1 MKKIITLITMFVLSV
16 TCLMAQGVFTY
27 QAVVYN
33 GDTLV
38 VNQDVNAVVTIT
50 DAASNTYTEPEQT
63 VHTSPNGIAVLA
75 VGNDTDDNFKK
86 MDWSTAK
93 ISVNFKVGSSTVM
106 AATNEQIP
114 AVPYALKAET
124 KITTQMVRDYVQ
136 AAKINDVE
144 RIINAMSPELQEQVL
159 KAIVDTVKD
168 NYPLAKEIFIF
179 YLQAADANDAKQLID
194 SLLANP
200 QYLRIMDSLASFLL
214 DTLETNDG
222 KALMLSLVEN
232 YVSNVKGAEVE
243 KILGAMPEAV
253 RDTIA
258 TRALSVLLGWQITE
272 GEPGHMVL
280 DPDIKNALKE
290 IAKDYLWHV
299 TFSEIES
306 MVNAV
311 QNNADAM
318 HVLQPQ
324 FDKWMGQYV
333 DSIVKAYMS
342 NKYYYCE
349 SGNARNVCGE
359 TTCTFTAPTSSN
371 PMSIGPAVISDSP
384 GFSVQFGYNA
394 NTTEIFVSN
403 ITVKV
408 YNSSE
413 VQVDE
418 LSIDVPMD
426 GDSHVNVTAEKIQVF
441 FKKSEFPTIGSNFD
455 AALPDGY
462 ILGVSVGVK
471 YVCGSSINIATVNG
485 SYEDL

>member
-75 VGNDTDDNFKK
+75 VGNAIDGNFKK

-93 ISVNFKVGSSTVM
+93 ISVNFKVGSTTVM

-168 NYPLAKEIFIF
+168 NYPLAKEIFIS

-243 KILGAMPEAV
+243 EILGAMPEAV

-299 TFSEIES
+299 TFPEVES

-311 QNNADAM
+311 TNNTKAM
-318 HVLQPQ
+318 SVLQPQ
-324 FDKWMGQYV
+324 FDTWMSQYV

-342 NKYYYCE
+342 DAYYYCE
-349 SGNARNVCGE
+349 NGQAREMVCE
-359 TTCTFTAPTSSN
+359 PISCTFAP
-371 PMSIGPAVISDSP
+371 GDVAVGVEFGGD
-384 GFSVQFGYNA
+384 GFLGTIEYVA
-394 NTTEIFVSN
+394 TTDDIVVTN
-403 ITVKV
+403 ITALAYTTSPDTPADV
-408 YNSSE
+408 
-413 VQVDE
+413 
-418 LSIDVPMD
+418 LSIDIPES
-426 GDSHVNVTAEKIQVF
+426 GDPDHVDVNTSDKKIEVF
-441 FKKSEFPTIGSNFD
+441 FLKSEFTHLPTGFFNDPYSIKVIVT
-455 AALPDGY
+455 A
-462 ILGVSVGVK
+462 K
-471 YVCGSSINIATVNG
+471 YRCGTSSTYTTISTNG
-485 SYEDL
+485 TYSE

>member
-75 VGNDTDDNFKK
+75 VGNAIDENFKK

-93 ISVNFKVGSSTVM
+93 ISVNFKVGSTTVM

-124 KITTQMVRDYVQ
+124 KITTQMVREYVQ

-168 NYPLAKEIFIF
+168 NYPLAKEIFIS

-243 KILGAMPEAV
+243 EILGAMPTAV

-258 TRALSVLLGWQITE
+258 ARAISVLLNWRISE
-272 GEPGHMVL
+272 GSGDEL
-280 DPDIKNALKE
+280 DEDIKNAIEE
-290 IAKDYLWHV
+290 IAKDYIWHISTDEV
-299 TFSEIES
+299 GSLIATIQSNTEAMGVLVDTF
-306 MVNAV
+306 N
-311 QNNADAM
+311 
-318 HVLQPQ
+318 
-324 FDKWMGQYV
+324 FWMDQYV

-342 NKYYYCE
+342 NEYYYCE
-349 SGNARNVCGE
+349 SGYARNVCG
-359 TTCTFTAPTSSN
+359 TTTPCLSAPEAFTTPTSTAPVYTLTVSYSETET
-371 PMSIGPAVISDSP
+371 MS
-384 GFSVQFGYNA
+384 
-394 NTTEIFVSN
+394 
-403 ITVKV
+403 
-408 YNSSE
+408 
-413 VQVDE
+413 
-418 LSIDVPMD
+418 
-426 GDSHVNVTAEKIQVF
+426 AEKITSVQLIYHPYENSDDYGENV
-441 FKKSEFPTIGSNFD
+441 D
-455 AALPDGY
+455 ADY
-462 ILGVSVGVK
+462 YSV
-471 YVCGSSINIATVNG
+471 SINPTAHTFTITI
-485 SYEDL
+485 SQDYIEDFVDHLDSTGGDNRCTIQINLDQMCEQSVQALLTLWQD

>member
-75 VGNDTDDNFKK
+75 VGNDTDGNFKK

-168 NYPLAKEIFIF
+168 NYPLAKEIFIS

-280 DPDIKNALKE
+280 DPDIKDALKE

-299 TFSEIES
+299 TFPEVEG

-311 QNNADAM
+311 TGNTKAM
-318 HVLQPQ
+318 DVLQPQ

-342 NKYYYCE
+342 DAYYYCE
-349 SGNARNVCGE
+349 SGNARNVCG
-359 TTCTFTAPTSSN
+359 TTTPCLSAPATFTLPTSDYDYYTATITYGGTTPGTVAPSSLELRYT
-371 PMSIGPAVISDSP
+371 PFGGSETVQQALALDYVSAV
-384 GFSVQFGYNA
+384 NA
-394 NTTEIFVSN
+394 DNQ
-403 ITVKV
+403 ITVSIPASQV
-408 YNSSE
+408 ENFYDTVHQSGDASTQVAVMIVFSGLGCTPDY
-413 VQVDE
+413 VQ
-418 LSIDVPMD
+418 
-426 GDSHVNVTAEKIQVF
+426 
-441 FKKSEFPTIGSNFD
+441 
-455 AALPDGY
+455 
-462 ILGVSVGVK
+462 
-471 YVCGSSINIATVNG
+471 INIFF
-485 SYEDL
+485 

>member
-168 NYPLAKEIFIF
+168 NYPLAKEIFIS

-280 DPDIKNALKE
+280 DTDIKDALKE

-342 NKYYYCE
+342 NAYYYCE
-349 SGNARNVCGE
+349 SGNARNVCGG
-359 TTCTFTAPTSSN
+359 TTCFTIEKDPSLESTS
-371 PMSIGPAVISDSP
+371 PYDFVISDPDIDGNLIGYIYYNGGNPSVVENTIDIVGNRGDGDYHETYAEITYQAEQVTVSGKTAIRLILP
-384 GFSVQFGYNA
+384 G
-394 NTTEIFVSN
+394 TEGGDCAYGSATGHYFTIS
-403 ITVKV
+403 
-408 YNSSE
+408 
-413 VQVDE
+413 
-418 LSIDVPMD
+418 LSIGQD
-426 GDSHVNVTAEKIQVF
+426 GCESKPVQAYW
-441 FKKSEFPTIGSNFD
+441 
-455 AALPDGY
+455 AY
-462 ILGVSVGVK
+462 
-471 YVCGSSINIATVNG
+471 
-485 SYEDL
+485 

>member
-27 QAVVYN
+27 QAVVYS

-168 NYPLAKEIFIF
+168 NYPLAKEIFIS

-243 KILGAMPEAV
+243 EILGAMPEAV

-299 TFSEIES
+299 TFPEVES

-311 QNNADAM
+311 THNTKAM
-318 HVLQPQ
+318 SVLQPQ

-342 NKYYYCE
+342 NAYYYCE
-349 SGNARNVCGE
+349 SGNARNVCGG
-359 TTCTFTAPTSSN
+359 TTCTFAPGDVVV
-371 PMSIGPAVISDSP
+371 GPAFDGQ
-384 GFSVQFGYNA
+384 GFLGTIVYEA
-394 NTTEIFVSN
+394 NTDDIVVTN
-403 ITVKV
+403 ITVLAYTTSPDTPADV
-408 YNSSE
+408 
-413 VQVDE
+413 
-418 LSIDVPMD
+418 LSIDIPEF
-426 GDSHVNVTAEKIQVF
+426 GDPDHVDVYTSDKKIEVF
-441 FKKSEFPTIGSNFD
+441 FLKSEFTHLPTGFFSEPYSIKVIVT
-455 AALPDGY
+455 A
-462 ILGVSVGVK
+462 K
-471 YVCGSSINIATVNG
+471 YRCGSSSTYTTISTNG
-485 SYEDL
+485 TYSE